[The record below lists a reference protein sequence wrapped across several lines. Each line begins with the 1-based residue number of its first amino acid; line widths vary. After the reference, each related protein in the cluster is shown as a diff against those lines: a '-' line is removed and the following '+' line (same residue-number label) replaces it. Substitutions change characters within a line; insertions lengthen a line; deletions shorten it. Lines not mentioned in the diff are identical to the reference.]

1 MNASPRSPLRPKA
14 RGPRNLGL
22 GLCAW
27 LALGAG
33 AARAQESASVDASAQ
48 VSLGSGASAK
58 ATPAR
63 APEKAAKRVGEAQNS
78 VSGLTGGIHAVDA
91 GSGPAGSFR
100 VSLYGHYFRKD
111 GFIAADDSYRRAG
124 GLLSLSV
131 TPIEHLELA
140 ATLEAS
146 LFNNRVEQP
155 RYYER
160 VGDTTFFVKGYAS
173 PVPWLTVGGDVSLL
187 LRRDLDHLGYQGNAT
202 SAGLRANAT
211 FDLRET
217 AQPLPLRVR
226 TSVRYLFDNSGR
238 LIRGIE
244 NARYAALDNP
254 RPRLDESRNLLS
266 PSERFAYGVQRLD
279 SVSLNFGLEVPLDL
293 GRDVHLSPLLEWQVT
308 LPANRQGYDCLIEP
322 GVDGCLEQEGFAAR
336 PSTLSMGLRIEPAV
350 RGLSLLLAAD
360 VATSGHKTFVREFA
374 PNAPY
379 DLWIGASY
387 AYDARAPEPLVQRVE
402 VPVEVQ
408 VPLTL
413 GRILGTVVDADSEA
427 PVARAVVHFKGMGYS
442 DILSDESGRFASFPL
457 PPGPHELIVS
467 AAGYAQAPC
476 LAALPDSY
484 EDASVRCVLK
494 ALPPMGQVRGRVL
507 GTGGETVPGARVK
520 LEGPVSLSLE
530 ADLQG
535 NFAYGE
541 LPEGQYRVQAE
552 ADGYLS
558 TVIPLEVA
566 ARKETAPTLTLVKK
580 PEKSAVALEDKRITI
595 HQQVQFENNSAA
607 IRPQSHALLAEV
619 ADVLIRHPQLVRVEV
634 QGHTDDRGTKA
645 HNQALSQQR
654 AEAVRAY
661 LIQAGVE
668 PERLVAVGYG
678 PSRPLMPN
686 ITPTAREKNRRIEFA
701 ILEVRTTP

>member
-1 MNASPRSPLRPKA
+1 MNASPTSSRKQSGSRPRA
-14 RGPRNLGL
+14 LGL
-22 GLCAW
+22 SLCAG
-27 LALGAG
+27 LALGSAT
-33 AARAQESASVDASAQ
+33 ARAQESGSADASAQ
-48 VSLGSGASAK
+48 VALDAGAKATSAK
-58 ATPAR
+58 ATQTAAR
-63 APEKAAKRVGEAQNS
+63 RLGAAQNS

-111 GFIAADDSYRRAG
+111 DFIAAGDSYRRTG

-131 TPIEHLELA
+131 TPVEHLEVA

-146 LFNNRVEQP
+146 LYNNREEQP
-155 RYYER
+155 RYYEP
-160 VGDTTFFVKGYAS
+160 VGDATFFVKGYAS
-173 PVPWLTVGGDVSLL
+173 PLPWLTLGGDVSLL

-211 FDLRET
+211 FDLREL

-226 TSVRYLFDNSGR
+226 TNVRYLFDNSAR
-238 LIRGIE
+238 LVRGIE
-244 NARYAALDNP
+244 NARYAALDAP
-254 RPRLDESRNLLS
+254 RPRLDESRNLRS

-279 SVSLNFGLEVPLDL
+279 SVSVNVGLEVPLDV
-293 GRDVHLSPLLEWQVT
+293 GRNVHLSPLVEWQIT
-308 LPANRQGYDCLIEP
+308 LPSNRQGYDCLIEP
-322 GVDGCLEQEGFAAR
+322 GVDGCFDTEGFAAR

-408 VPLTL
+408 VPLML
-413 GRILGTVVDADSEA
+413 GRILGSVLDADSEA
-427 PVARAVVHFKGMGYS
+427 PVARAVVHFKGTEYS
-442 DILSDESGRFASFPL
+442 DVLTDESGRFASVPL
-457 PPGPHELIVS
+457 PPGSHELVVS
-467 AAGYAQAPC
+467 APGYAEAPC

-484 EDASVRCVLK
+484 DDASVRCVIK
-494 ALPPMGQVRGRVL
+494 ALPPMGQLRGRVL

-520 LEGPVSLSLE
+520 VEGPVNLNLE

-541 LPEGQYRVQAE
+541 LPQGQYRVQAE
-552 ADGYLS
+552 AEGYLS
-558 TVIPLEVA
+558 TVIPLDVV
-566 ARKETAPTLTLVKK
+566 ARKEAAPTLTLVKK

-595 HQQVQFENNSAA
+595 HQQVQFESNSAA

-619 ADVLIRHPQLVRVEV
+619 ADVLIRHPQLVRVEI

-645 HNQALSQQR
+645 RNQALSQER

-661 LIQAGVE
+661 LIRAGVE

-678 PSRPLMPN
+678 SSRPLMPN